1 LNFEP
6 ISRYFP
12 QLSEHQVHQF
22 EQLGPLY
29 REWNARINVIS
40 RKDIENLYERH
51 VLHSLGI
58 AKVID
63 FMPGTKILDAGT
75 GGGFP
80 GIPLAILFPQAH
92 FHLVDSTAKKLTVV
106 KTISREIALKNIST
120 EYSRLE
126 VHRGVYDFIV
136 SRAVT
141 SLPEFFKLVSHLIS
155 DINKNAIPN
164 GILYLKGGDVKNELE
179 LLNRKYKIID
189 LSTFFEEEFFLTK
202 KVLHIY

>member
-1 LNFEP
+1 
-6 ISRYFP
+6 
-12 QLSEHQVHQF
+12 
-22 EQLGPLY
+22 
-29 REWNARINVIS
+29 
-40 RKDIENLYERH
+40 
-51 VLHSLGI
+51 
-58 AKVID
+58 
-63 FMPGTKILDAGT
+63 MPGTKILDAGT

-106 KTISREIALKNIST
+106 KTIAREIALKNIST

-126 VHRGVYDFIV
+126 DHRGVYDFIV